1 MLDGLRRP
9 DGPVRIER
17 TEMRSKN
24 ALVARLSGVARATV
38 AVVSRRGKY
47 YVVAPA
53 SLGGTRAV
61 PGHSLTDA
69 LHGAVHDISARFG
82 RPGRKPRCGA
92 AVEEKK

>member
-1 MLDGLRRP
+1 MLNGLQRP

-24 ALVARLSGVARATV
+24 ALVARLSGASRATV

-47 YVVAPA
+47 YVVAPPA
-53 SLGGTRAV
+53 LGGTRAV

-69 LHGAVHDISARFG
+69 LHGAVGEISEKLG
-82 RPGRKPRCGA
+82 RAGRKPRCG
-92 AVEEKK
+92 EGR